1 MLTSTLLFPDL
12 LYIFYTNTVHHLRIA
27 FSGSPRELAV
37 TELIKQVVQKCK
49 LMLSKTLQI
58 LLEGLCDGVPFSKIV
73 SPDNT
78 TAQKRRPSLNFSS
91 EYLYSLF
98 LFTQLSIDRCSANKR
113 FLTISQTLQEL
124 LFLYKSTCI

>member
-1 MLTSTLLFPDL
+1 MLTLTLLFPDL

-37 TELIKQVVQKCK
+37 TELIKQVVQKRK

-73 SPDNT
+73 SPHT
-78 TAQKRRPSLNFSS
+78 YYCTKK
-91 EYLYSLF
+91 E
-98 LFTQLSIDRCSANKR
+98 
-113 FLTISQTLQEL
+113 TISKF
-124 LFLYKSTCI
+124 FL